1 MNSSVGISFLEN
13 CMHFLY
19 VVVEVWKSVR
29 EDTILAE
36 NVVSATVW
44 RDLIIF

>member
-1 MNSSVGISFLEN
+1 
-13 CMHFLY
+13 MHFLY

-44 RDLIIF
+44 RDLVFFRAGLCGIVVSAV